1 MASIPELLADR
12 FELLRQLETAYDLLD
27 ALQSSGTGTK
37 AEEAF
42 LTQKISDIEEAL
54 GKSETEA
61 EKLINQLKND
71 PVAWTVARL
80 RYMQGYE
87 WAQAAVRA
95 GISTET
101 AKSRVYRFYK
111 KQSRSGQDRQLKSQ
125 N

>member
-27 ALQSSGTGTK
+27 ALQSSGTGAE

-42 LTQKISDIEEAL
+42 LTQRISGIEEDL
-54 GKSETEA
+54 GKSEAEA
-61 EKLINQLKND
+61 EKLINQLKSD

-80 RYMQGYE
+80 RFMQGYE
-87 WAQAAVRA
+87 WAQAAARA
-95 GISTET
+95 GISEET

-111 KQSRSGQDRQLKSQ
+111 KRSRSGRDR
-125 N
+125 